1 MEVTLPLSDLE
12 ISWSRQENVKVAT
25 PEAVGKKANTAYAQ
39 TAPEELELAWQWVLK
54 DYIFQAFM
62 YWEWKR

>member
-1 MEVTLPLSDLE
+1 VEVTLPLSDLE

-39 TAPEELELAWQWVLK
+39 TAPEELELAWQ
-54 DYIFQAFM
+54 
-62 YWEWKR
+62 